1 MKRNLGIALLA
12 VCATFLLTA
21 AVHVSEPAAVRG
33 TIGLGTWKTQAE
45 YKDIEV
51 TAGDKLLYH
60 SDFTTE
66 AKDWK
71 PSGGDWKVV
80 DGAYRQ
86 SATGEN
92 RRSVLDLPE
101 LAEATDYTVQLK
113 ARKIAGSEGFLVMF
127 HVTDDDFSWLNLGG
141 WNNTGHAIK
150 HNRVAVG
157 GRVPGKIETGR
168 WYDIRIELAGPRIK
182 CFLNDTRILDLND

>member
-1 MKRNLGIALLA
+1 MKRNLLIAVLGGGAL
-12 VCATFLLTA
+12 CLLTA
-21 AVHVSEPAAVRG
+21 AVRVESTTGRG

-51 TAGDKLLYH
+51 TTAGTVLYR

-66 AKDWK
+66 AKDWR

-86 SATGEN
+86 SARGEN
-92 RRSVLDLPE
+92 LRSVLALPE
-101 LAEATDYTVQLK
+101 LNEATDYTVQLK
-113 ARKIAGSEGFLVMF
+113 ARKISGSEGFLILF

-141 WNNTGHAIK
+141 WNNTGHGIK
-150 HNRVAVG
+150 HNRAAVG

-168 WYDIRIELAGPRIK
+168 WYDIRIELTGPRIK
-182 CFLNDTRILDLND
+182 CFLDDERVLDVND